1 MFQRL
6 KLHAS
11 TVRGTSFT
19 PGQGTKIPHAAQ
31 CGQENTLKIIEI
43 E

>member
-11 TVRGTSFT
+11 NVRGTSFT
-19 PGQGTKIPHAAQ
+19 PGRGIKIPHVAQ
-31 CGQENTLKIIEI
+31 CGQENTFKIIEI